1 MVGRCCASNP
11 PATLHS
17 LARHRVY
24 VYISI
29 ISQAYRLSISAFMYL
44 ACRLWSVR
52 LFYNRVWFAC
62 VCRRIANR
70 KDRNRKK
77 RKGLITKSKAFLFE
91 NRTKKKILESYES
104 RIFGR
109 RQFIFAAFFLLRKSR
124 TIKNCCVY
132 EFESRVSCLVFSS
145 YSLMTHISIR
155 LSIILVSPH
164 VYMHAL
170 SRHAATI
177 TDR

>member
-1 MVGRCCASNP
+1 MLCFKP
-11 PATLHS
+11 PSDSALTRSSPCICIYQHF
-17 LARHRVY
+17 AG
-24 VYISI
+24 IS
-29 ISQAYRLSISAFMYL
+29 SQHLSVHVSRLSIVVSQAVLQSGLVCMCLQEDRKSQRSQPKEKKGFDHKIEGVF
-44 ACRLWSVR
+44 VR
-52 LFYNRVWFAC
+52 KSNKKENPRV
-62 VCRRIANR
+62 V
-70 KDRNRKK
+70 
-77 RKGLITKSKAFLFE
+77 
-91 NRTKKKILESYES
+91 S